1 MIPLIVLSAL
11 SDFLS
16 LITGYFIEIWDFLI
30 FIGAVGGV
38 MVVLAG
44 GILWLTSANTS
55 WGRSLVFSGI
65 VLCIV
70 VEYFVLF
77 PPEFIIS

>member
-1 MIPLIVLSAL
+1 MFHVELLSPI

-38 MVVLAG
+38 MIVLAG
-44 GILWLTSANTS
+44 GILWFTSANVS

-65 VLCIV
+65 LLCIV

-77 PPEFIIS
+77 PPDFIIS